1 VRSKMIESA
10 KKKKGNKPP
19 NEKINVPEIGIP
31 IK

>member
-1 VRSKMIESA
+1 MIESV